1 MKIYLLSFF
10 MGLIFLTGCTSIDKT
25 EIIEFK
31 LQLEDYMNVNGNKFI
46 EYVQNDKNL
55 TRREKE
61 IYFARHRS
69 MLQYLNS
76 IKELEKEQ

>member
-1 MKIYLLSFF
+1 
-10 MGLIFLTGCTSIDKT
+10 
-25 EIIEFK
+25 
-31 LQLEDYMNVNGNKFI
+31 MNVNGNKFI
-46 EYVQNDKNL
+46 EYVQNDKSL